1 MVDSRTM
8 NRSFMRLRSTLPAL
22 ALALS
27 ALSAFSMTGGA
38 SVALADPPP
47 SPPPSPPIE
56 QPAPAPPKAAA
67 PAERPVLLGHIQRE
81 QVEAAVP
88 DWVEAEVASAPD
100 GEVVKRLAAVAP
112 GATVTVFL
120 GSWCGDSR
128 REVSRFW
135 RVLDQIAGQAGGE
148 TPFAITYVGVD
159 HAKKEPAE
167 LVSGNDLRYVPTFIV
182 RRDGREVGRIVES
195 APHGIERDL
204 LSLLDGSA
212 HGLLTER
219 ADLGDAK
226 PTP

>member
-1 MVDSRTM
+1 MVDWRVM
-8 NRSFMRLRSTLPAL
+8 NRSIAAALAAL

-27 ALSAFSMTGGA
+27 AAGA
-38 SVALADPPP
+38 ALADPPP
-47 SPPPSPPIE
+47 APAAAQPAPSPPKSA
-56 QPAPAPPKAAA
+56 Q
-67 PAERPVLLGHIQRE
+67 PAERPVLLGNVQRE
-81 QVEAAVP
+81 QVEKAVP

-100 GEVVKRLAAVAP
+100 AEAVKRLAAVPP
-112 GATVTVFL
+112 GATVTVYL

-135 RVLDQIAGQAGGE
+135 RALDQLGGE
-148 TPFAITYVGVD
+148 VPFAVSYVGVD
-159 HAKKEPAE
+159 HAKKEPAA
-167 LVSGNDLRYVPTFIV
+167 LVSGSDLRYVPTFIV

-212 HGLLTER
+212 HGLLSER
-219 ADLGDAK
+219 TDLGDTK

>member
-1 MVDSRTM
+1 M
-8 NRSFMRLRSTLPAL
+8 NRSLVAALTAL

-27 ALSAFSMTGGA
+27 VAGA
-38 SVALADPPP
+38 ALADPPP
-47 SPPPSPPIE
+47 APAAAQPAPSPPKSV
-56 QPAPAPPKAAA
+56 Q
-67 PAERPVLLGHIQRE
+67 PAERPVLLGHVQRE

-100 GEVVKRLAAVAP
+100 AEAAKRLAAVPP
-112 GATVTVFL
+112 GATVTVYL

-135 RVLDQIAGQAGGE
+135 RALDQARGQNGGE
-148 TPFAITYVGVD
+148 PPFAVSYIGVD
-159 HAKKEPAE
+159 HTKKEPAA
-167 LVSGNDLRYVPTFIV
+167 LVSGSDLRYVPTFIV

-219 ADLGDAK
+219 TDLGDTK

>member
-8 NRSFMRLRSTLPAL
+8 NRSFMRLRSALPAL
-22 ALALS
+22 ALSLS
-27 ALSAFSMTGGA
+27 AISVFAIPGGA
-38 SVALADPPP
+38 GTALADPPP
-47 SPPPSPPIE
+47 APAAERPAPSPP
-56 QPAPAPPKAAA
+56 KTAA
-67 PAERPVLLGHIQRE
+67 PAERPVLLGHVQRE

-100 GEVVKRLAAVAP
+100 GEAVKRLAAVP
-112 GATVTVFL
+112 RGATVTVFL

-128 REVSRFW
+128 REVSRLW
-135 RVLDQIAGQAGGE
+135 HGLDQVGGE
-148 TPFAITYVGVD
+148 VPFAISYVAVD
-159 HAKKEPAE
+159 PAKKEPAD

-182 RRDGREVGRIVES
+182 RRDGKEVGRIVES

-212 HGLLTER
+212 HGLLTGR
-219 ADLGDAK
+219 ADLGDAR